1 MSFMVILHV
10 LVLLEFISAA
20 PLGPDD
26 IGTRVNQLEHE
37 MSLLQTN
44 GDLGGSQAVG
54 KDRLAELEEQLAAV
68 HKQWDSLQ
76 SEMQGN
82 SEEEENEENEY
93 PAAQSIY
100 DTNNG
105 TVILNFTIFSCL
117 FQISQTFSNNYN
129 NYKPTVY
136 VCVSVPS

>member
-82 SEEEENEENEY
+82 SEEENEENEY

-105 TVILNFTIFSCL
+105 TVILNFTIFHASFRFRKL
-117 FQISQTFSNNYN
+117 LAI
-129 NYKPTVY
+129 
-136 VCVSVPS
+136 